1 MLEEATSRA
10 VSLNVLTATPIV
22 TNPSQGRTPP
32 DSFNESLELA
42 LPIQSTPFL
51 TPSLTKGKKGV
62 TALAKRA
69 QTVQKLQSVQKE
81 FDAERRL
88 AESRAVPDENNPL
101 DAIVMNC
108 VMSLCNFGLIDTLHT
123 GTDTP
128 PPTEDTV
135 LIPTVIVI
143 ASFKSNL
150 PIDIALSVS
159 TLLTKAVDSLC
170 LSDDLHALFLC
181 VPLSDG
187 GDVTISNWRAYH
199 TLFHSL
205 SPLRQDIA
213 LHCGV
218 DEQFLLRKSQEAQR
232 DGRDTPPDQLDETTK
247 QPIPRQ
253 NSVKKLP
260 ATGFIHSGSSELELE
275 LNELIVNPL
284 SQFQTSSLWLSQ
296 PAISRRFYSALILS
310 DHANEVPLTV
320 VCAKFN
326 VKSGTERPNARL
338 FQFAEVQMI
347 HQAKREEQ
355 EGANPHSAF
364 SFIKPIL
371 CCSTCFLPHS
381 LIFIL

>member
-135 LIPTVIVI
+135 LIPIVIVI

-181 VPLSDG
+181 VP
-187 GDVTISNWRAYH
+187 
-199 TLFHSL
+199 
-205 SPLRQDIA
+205 PLRRRRCDHLQLAGDIA

>member
-108 VMSLCNFGLIDTLHT
+108 VMK
-123 GTDTP
+123 
-128 PPTEDTV
+128 DTV

-310 DHANEVPLTV
+310 DHANEVP
-320 VCAKFN
+320 
-326 VKSGTERPNARL
+326 
-338 FQFAEVQMI
+338 
-347 HQAKREEQ
+347 
-355 EGANPHSAF
+355 PHRC
-364 SFIKPIL
+364 L
-371 CCSTCFLPHS
+371 C
-381 LIFIL
+381 